1 MLKKWD
7 LIYLGRPERR
17 NKIWDIEIYLED
29 FLNISSFQITIER
42 VWTVSDRHK
51 ERISIIMEDGFMK
64 TSDECISYFGVDA
77 ERGLSSRQVEDN
89 RKKYGP
95 NGELSQSSNSW
106 KVIRVDYHIIPDLPF
121 LLEFKL

>member
-1 MLKKWD
+1 MFWTD
-7 LIYLGRPERR
+7 PTERI
-17 NKIWDIEIYLED
+17 KYETFKFILED

-42 VWTVSDRHK
+42 VWTVSDSHK

-95 NGELSQSSNSW
+95 NGELNQSRNSW
-106 KVIRVDYHIIPDLPF
+106 KVIRVDYHIIPDLLF
-121 LLEFKL
+121 LLES